1 MKSDNAKQ
9 RKKNR
14 IRPYQIKPDKKQKE
28 TGKKAEK
35 RLNNNDKNN
44 VPEIPFGVKV
54 QSFNHYVK

>member
-28 TGKKAEK
+28 TGKKGEK

-44 VPEIPFGVKV
+44 VPEIPVGVKV
-54 QSFNHYVK
+54 A

>member
-28 TGKKAEK
+28 TGKKVEK

-54 QSFNHYVK
+54 E